1 MSVEPEQVEHHVQL
15 AKALVTLGKRD
26 VAEKVLTD
34 GIKTFADSGN
44 EIAKAELEKV
54 MEEVVKKTQ
63 KEL

>member
-1 MSVEPEQVEHHVQL
+1 M
-15 AKALVTLGKRD
+15 
-26 VAEKVLTD
+26 TD

-54 MEEVVKKTQ
+54 MEEVVKETQ